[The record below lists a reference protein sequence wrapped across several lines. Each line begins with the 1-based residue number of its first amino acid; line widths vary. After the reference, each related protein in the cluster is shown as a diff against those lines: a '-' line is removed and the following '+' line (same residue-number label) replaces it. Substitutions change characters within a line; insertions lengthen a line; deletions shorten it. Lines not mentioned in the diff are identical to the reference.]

1 MSRKFSIVQS
11 INLNKI
17 HNEID
22 EYILLNNCFDPYI
35 FMSEETIREIEKEFP
50 IVEYTDS
57 TLKPKYKGKEGTF
70 VGYKVFVNNDLNFG
84 IVEIR

>member
-22 EYILLNNCFDPYI
+22 EYILQNNCFDPYI
-35 FMSEETIREIEKEFP
+35 FMSDETIEAIMQEFP
-50 IVEYTDS
+50 ATYLDPS
-57 TLKPKYKGKEGTF
+57 LKTECKGVKGTYA
-70 VGYKVFVNNDLNFG
+70 GYKVFINNNLKFG